1 MTRCVYVGMYIGV
14 PLFSCTEFNEGSR
27 SLQML
32 GSSVGSDSRGLT
44 WYMGRVGL
52 RRSFFYN
59 VSNSEGQSKG
69 LADNPQAKTNL
80 VTKF

>member
-1 MTRCVYVGMYIGV
+1 MYRVQRG
-14 PLFSCTEFNEGSR
+14 FEKSSDA
-27 SLQML
+27 